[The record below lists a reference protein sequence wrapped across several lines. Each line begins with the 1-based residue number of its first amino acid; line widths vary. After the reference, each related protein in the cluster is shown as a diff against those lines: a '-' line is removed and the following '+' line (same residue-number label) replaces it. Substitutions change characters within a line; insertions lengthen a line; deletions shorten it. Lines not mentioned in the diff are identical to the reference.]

1 MVERSSMQ
9 YLSSY
14 YWQEEVPALTSLV
27 LQQLVHRKK
36 NEPFLFSCIAV
47 GELQGKGLYNAHFVE
62 QMTEWF
68 RTEGRKLLFGRKQN
82 QFEEIERELRKEIMR
97 VDEELSAYVR
107 AKGLEEV
114 KRISV
119 IGLLCVRNRFWL
131 FQRGET
137 RAYLL
142 NAKFDR
148 ANCRS
153 LLGTDN
159 KQLTIQS
166 GMMEPGIGL
175 LLATEDFV
183 AKLSKGQLEE
193 CLSVRELQ
201 GVSGIHR
208 RLAELGA
215 QARQE
220 GARNMGAVLLVT
232 K

>member
-1 MVERSSMQ
+1 MQ

-36 NEPFLFSCIAV
+36 NEPFLFSCITV
-47 GELQGKGLYNAHFVE
+47 GAPQGKGLYNAHFVE

-68 RTEGRKLLFGRKQN
+68 RTEGRKLLLGRKQH
-82 QFEEIERELRKEIMR
+82 QFEEIERELCKKI
-97 VDEELSAYVR
+97 VQIDGELSAYAR
-107 AKGLEEV
+107 AKCEEE
-114 KRISV
+114 KQISV

-137 RAYLL
+137 KAYLL
-142 NAKFDR
+142 NIKFDR

-153 LLGTDN
+153 LLRTDN

-166 GMMEPGIGL
+166 GMMEANIGL
-175 LLATEDFV
+175 LLTTEEFA
-183 AKLSKGQLEE
+183 AKLSKEQLGE
-193 CLSVRELQ
+193 CLSVREIR
-201 GVSGIHR
+201 GISSLHR

-215 QARQE
+215 QAMQN